1 MNMMLASC
9 IALVSSLVLTV
20 IFIPLLIKFMRSH
33 HEGQEIR
40 DEGPKWHQKK
50 SGTPTMGGTVFVIA
64 AVISVIWVAAMQHS
78 LNKVVWI
85 LVISLLGYGIIGFLD
100 DGIKLYFKRN
110 LGLRAWQKLA
120 LQIIIAILIVL
131 IATSDHFQ
139 FGLYIPFAGVV
150 HSLVLFVAFIIFWL
164 VGFSNAVN
172 LSDGLDGLATGLSVV
187 AYGTYAY
194 IAFKQKNFAV
204 LAFCM
209 SVIGGLIAFFIFNH
223 KPAKIFMGDAG
234 SLAL

>member
-1 MNMMLASC
+1 MA
-9 IALVSSLVLTV
+9 
-20 IFIPLLIKFMRSH
+20 
-33 HEGQEIR
+33 
-40 DEGPKWHQKK
+40 
-50 SGTPTMGGTVFVIA
+50 
-64 AVISVIWVAAMQHS
+64 
-78 LNKVVWI
+78 
-85 LVISLLGYGIIGFLD
+85 
-100 DGIKLYFKRN
+100 
-110 LGLRAWQKLA
+110 
-120 LQIIIAILIVL
+120 
-131 IATSDHFQ
+131 
-139 FGLYIPFAGVV
+139 
-150 HSLVLFVAFIIFWL
+150 

-234 SLAL
+234 SLALGGGLQQSVLCLTVLVIIVSWDCFCL